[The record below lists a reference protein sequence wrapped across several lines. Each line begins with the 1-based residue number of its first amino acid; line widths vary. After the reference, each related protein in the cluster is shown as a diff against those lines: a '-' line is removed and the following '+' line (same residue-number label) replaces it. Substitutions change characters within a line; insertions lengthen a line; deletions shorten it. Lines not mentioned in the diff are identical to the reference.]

1 MTANLEVRLRVL
13 TVDDAAWIV
22 STDAETTTAWAAPVG
37 FEHRQLARELAAG
50 EWASDDRWG
59 WAIMVDGT
67 PVGFVVVTDMA
78 TGDGSIQIR
87 LRTSQR
93 GRGVG
98 RQVLRKLAD
107 HHFADN
113 DELQR
118 LVGTTHER
126 NLAMQRAFN
135 AAGFR
140 MEAIH
145 HDAATDAMGA
155 PAATWGYALTR
166 RDWELRRHHM
176 DDEGYDLHGLS
187 FTVDE
192 VLDGPTV
199 GSPGLTFTFL
209 QDGARVTASFQ
220 SHLVSDG
227 ELAGIMH
234 DDVLLYHY
242 VQTFDPD
249 MDDEPILGRGR
260 LRVQR
265 LADQRLQIINEWS
278 DDDGRAGRAVLV
290 QDPEPVNG
298 AREWVPGPAAPVVT
312 GAPAALV
319 RADDRDEQG
328 TDPALDDSAAK
339 AS

>member
-37 FEHRQLARELAAG
+37 FERRQLARELAAG
-50 EWASDDRWG
+50 DWASTDRWG

-67 PVGFVVVTDMA
+67 PVGFVIVTGMA
-78 TGDGSIQIR
+78 SGDGAIQIR

-107 HHFADN
+107 HHFAD
-113 DELQR
+113 DPGLER
-118 LVGTTHER
+118 LVGITHER

-145 HDAATDAMGA
+145 RDAATDALGA

-176 DDEGYDLHGLS
+176 DDQGYDLHGLS

-199 GSPGLTFTFL
+199 GSRDLTFSFL

-220 SHLVSDG
+220 SRLVSDG

-249 MDDEPILGRGR
+249 MDSRLIVGRGR

-265 LADQRLQIINEWS
+265 LADQRLQIINEWT

-290 QDPEPVNG
+290 QDPEPVSG
-298 AREWVPGPAAPVVT
+298 ARDWIPGPAAAVVT
-312 GAPAALV
+312 GAPSARARAA
-319 RADDRDEQG
+319 DPDEQG
-328 TDPALDDSAAK
+328 ADPALEDSAPK